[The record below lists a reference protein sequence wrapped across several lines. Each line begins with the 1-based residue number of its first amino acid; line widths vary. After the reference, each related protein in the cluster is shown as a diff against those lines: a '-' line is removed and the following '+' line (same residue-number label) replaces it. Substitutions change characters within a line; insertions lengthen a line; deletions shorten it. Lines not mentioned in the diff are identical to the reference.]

1 MIPCVPVELSSTAV
15 PPNDL
20 TAPNEIGFAVV
31 ALGTPWIVNDPVAV
45 LPVTLP
51 ETPKPPK
58 TRSLG
63 EIFARRPT
71 AFRMIMSWPEPVSTI
86 TGTSFPPPTEIR
98 ATKNVP
104 FGPLTS
110 VSGIVAWHTRAGKAL
125 PSADPQQIDASVA
138 AATTTRFT

>member
-1 MIPCVPVELSSTAV
+1 MRPAALVGVPRISFGAPGPCSAIVYPFQSGEGSDSNGENPALGLGGSWPMPMIPCVPVALSSTAT

-58 TRSLG
+58 TRILG

-71 AFRMIMSWPEPVSTI
+71 AFRMIMS
-86 TGTSFPPPTEIR
+86 
-98 ATKNVP
+98 
-104 FGPLTS
+104 
-110 VSGIVAWHTRAGKAL
+110 
-125 PSADPQQIDASVA
+125 
-138 AATTTRFT
+138 